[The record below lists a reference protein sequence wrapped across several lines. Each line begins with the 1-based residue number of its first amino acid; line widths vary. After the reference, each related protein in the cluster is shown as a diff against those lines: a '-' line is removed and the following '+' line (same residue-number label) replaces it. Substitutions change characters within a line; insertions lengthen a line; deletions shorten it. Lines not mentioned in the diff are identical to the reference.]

1 MIKKVT
7 VKGFNTE
14 NTYFYIDS
22 KTSHGFLID
31 PGYEGEKLLEMIK
44 ENKWVIEAILITHG
58 HFDHIGEVNHL
69 KSYLNCDVYAGE
81 KAQIYFRNIEYNLS
95 YMTGHEITIIDYSP
109 VREGEKIA
117 LKANNNFYLEV
128 MNTPGHTMDGVVYY
142 NKEEKIAF
150 VGDTIFK
157 GTYGRTDLP
166 GSSEDEIQ
174 ESIKKILNMDEDM
187 ILYPGHSS
195 ETSVGEERA
204 NWID

>member
-44 ENKWVIEAILITHG
+44 ENEWVIEAILITHG

-69 KSYLNCDVYAGE
+69 KSCLNCAVYAGE
-81 KAQIYFRNIEYNLS
+81 KAQIYFRNVEYNLS

-204 NWID
+204 NWI